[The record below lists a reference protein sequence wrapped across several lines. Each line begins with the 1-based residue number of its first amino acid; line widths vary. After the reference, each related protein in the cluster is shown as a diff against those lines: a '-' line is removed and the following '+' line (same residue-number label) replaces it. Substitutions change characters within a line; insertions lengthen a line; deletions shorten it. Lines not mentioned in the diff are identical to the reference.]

1 MNDALDENDTADMLT
16 ALGDDGCRQ
25 ILDALITTD
34 EAATVSEMSDHLDIP
49 ESTLYRKL
57 DRLIKTPLVTETST
71 VSTDGHPK
79 TRYATQVSEIVV
91 DLSDGLTID
100 AALEESVDAPIG

>member
-1 MNDALDENDTADMLT
+1 MNDDLDETETEEMLT
-16 ALGDDGCRQ
+16 TLGDDSCRR
-25 ILDALITTD
+25 ILDALIVSD
-34 EAATVSEMSDHLDIP
+34 EAATVSEMSERLDIP

-57 DRLIKTPLVTETST
+57 DRLVKTPLVTDTST

-91 DLSDGLTID
+91 DLSDGLTVD
-100 AALEESVDAPIG
+100 AVLEESVDAQLG